1 MAAGLTQLRLLASNP
16 QWYEELNRT
25 GDWFYGEIQRI
36 VREAGLPY
44 PVNHVGSLG
53 CLFFTQGP
61 VENYVQAKTA
71 DTEAFGAYCRY
82 LLEQGVYAAPSQF
95 EAMFLSTAHTRQELN
110 RTLEIIGAYFK
121 G

>member
-1 MAAGLTQLRLLASNP
+1 MKNMRTRNFEDTKRLIKTLVVLAV
-16 QWYEELNRT
+16 
-25 GDWFYGEIQRI
+25 ICC
-36 VREAGLPY
+36 V
-44 PVNHVGSLG
+44 G

-95 EAMFLSTAHTRQELN
+95 EAMFLSAVHTDE
-110 RTLEIIGAYFK
+110 EIEQILRAAREIF
-121 G
+121 